1 MSLRSTLTYIT
12 NHPLNK
18 DQKVRAV
25 RRFFSWQLVSRLLGY
40 SFIYPWTKR
49 SRLIIRKGMTGATGN
64 YYCGLHDFNDMS
76 FLLHFLRKGDL
87 FVDVG
92 ANVGSYTVL
101 AAAHCGT
108 DTCCFEPVP
117 STFRSLMDNIAIN
130 HIGNITKAF
139 NMAVGSEKGVIN
151 FTSRFDTINHVVEGK
166 SENSIEVEVNTLD
179 SLLPNA
185 SPSLIKVDV
194 EGYEYHV
201 IQGAKK
207 TLANPSLKAIII
219 ELNGLGSN
227 FGFSDQSIHE
237 ELLSFGFRPYVY
249 EPLKRELSKIDS
261 FGHHNTMY
269 VRDEAFVQ
277 QRIREAES
285 IQINGKIY

>member
-1 MSLRSTLTYIT
+1 
-12 NHPLNK
+12 
-18 DQKVRAV
+18 
-25 RRFFSWQLVSRLLGY
+25 
-40 SFIYPWTKR
+40 
-49 SRLIIRKGMTGATGN
+49 
-64 YYCGLHDFNDMS
+64 
-76 FLLHFLRKGDL
+76 
-87 FVDVG
+87 
-92 ANVGSYTVL
+92 
-101 AAAHCGT
+101 
-108 DTCCFEPVP
+108 
-117 STFRSLMDNIAIN
+117 
-130 HIGNITKAF
+130 
-139 NMAVGSEKGVIN
+139 
-151 FTSRFDTINHVVEGK
+151 VVEGK
-166 SENSIEVEVNTLD
+166 SENTIEVEVNTLD

-185 SPSLIKVDV
+185 NPSLIKVDV

-207 TLANPSLKAIII
+207 TLANPSLKAVII

-269 VRDEAFVQ
+269 VRDEAFVL

-285 IQINGKIY
+285 IEMNGKTY